1 VASDV
6 RDDKVRTLSRG
17 QYRRLKPLACV
28 EAFNTMRGCPLFFT
42 IQTTG
47 SPESCP
53 ARAAFPC
60 TEDFI
65 TRAQGARQRPGCD

>member
-1 VASDV
+1 
-6 RDDKVRTLSRG
+6 
-17 QYRRLKPLACV
+17 
-28 EAFNTMRGCPLFFT
+28 MRGCPLFFT

-65 TRAQGARQRPGCD
+65 TRAQAARQRPGCD